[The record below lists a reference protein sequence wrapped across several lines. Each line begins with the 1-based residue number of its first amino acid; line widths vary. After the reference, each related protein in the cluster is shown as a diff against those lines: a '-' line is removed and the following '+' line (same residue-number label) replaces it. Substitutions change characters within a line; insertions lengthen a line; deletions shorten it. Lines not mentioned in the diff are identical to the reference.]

1 MPNRACSIGC
11 WHNANHKTMA
21 VFDIHHPH
29 DAFFRAIMSRVD
41 VARDFLRHYL
51 PPDVA
56 AELDLDTLELTHD
69 SFVDEALREHFSD
82 LLFVVS
88 LKKGGAIRVALL
100 FEHKSY
106 PEPAVALQLLRYV
119 TRLWDAALEN
129 KEAPLPVI
137 PVVFYHGKRR
147 WGVGLSLHDYLA
159 PPAELA
165 PFVPQFRYHLV
176 DVARLRDEDFH
187 GEVALRLML
196 LVMKYIFRDDLRDQ
210 FSQIVE
216 AIAQLM
222 ESDDQLYVLTV
233 LRYLTAA
240 APQITRQELQHA
252 VEEGLR
258 QKGVPTMG
266 TIAQEWIQ
274 EGRLE
279 GMQVGRQEGLR
290 QGVQQGLLR
299 GIELALELK
308 YGAAGVVLLPEIR
321 QIDDVQKLQDIHDHI
336 RTAATAEELRRF
348 YQ

>member
-1 MPNRACSIGC
+1 
-11 WHNANHKTMA
+11 MA

-29 DAFFRAIMSRVD
+29 DAFFRAVMSRVD

-56 AELDLDTLELTHD
+56 AQLDLDTLELAHD

-82 LLFVVS
+82 LLFVAA
-88 LKKGGAIRVALL
+88 LRGGGTVRVALL

-119 TRLWDAALEN
+119 TRLWDAALES
-129 KEAPLPVI
+129 KATPLTVI

-147 WGVGLSLHDYLA
+147 WRVGLSLHDYLA

-196 LVMKYIFRDDLRDQ
+196 LVMKYIFRDDLREQ
-210 FSQIVE
+210 FSPIVQG
-216 AIAQLM
+216 IAQLM
-222 ESDDQLYVLTV
+222 ESDDQLFVLTV

-252 VEEGLR
+252 VQEGLR

-274 EGRLE
+274 EGRQMGRQE
-279 GMQVGRQEGLR
+279 GRQEGLR
-290 QGVQQGLLR
+290 QGVQQGLMR

-308 YGAAGVVLLPEIR
+308 YGVAGTALVPEIR
-321 QIDDVQKLQDIHDHI
+321 QVDDVEKLQAIHDGI
-336 RTAATAEELRRF
+336 RTAPTAEDLRRF

>member
-1 MPNRACSIGC
+1 
-11 WHNANHKTMA
+11 MA

-29 DAFFRAIMSRVD
+29 DAFFRAVMSRED
-41 VARDFLRHYL
+41 IARDFLRHYL

-56 AELDLDTLELTHD
+56 AQLDLDTLELSPD

-82 LLFVVS
+82 LLFVVA
-88 LKKGGAIRVALL
+88 LRAGAAKPEKVRVALL

-129 KEAPLPVI
+129 KEAPLNVI

-147 WGVGLSLHDYLA
+147 WRVGLSLHDYLRT
-159 PPAELA
+159 PASLA

-176 DVARLRDEDFH
+176 DVARLRDEDLR

-196 LVMKYIFRDDLRDQ
+196 LVMKYIFRDDLREQ
-210 FSQIVE
+210 FSPIVE

-222 ESDDQLYVLTV
+222 ESDDQLYVMTV

-240 APQITRQELQHA
+240 APQITRSELQHA
-252 VEEGLR
+252 VQEGLR

-279 GMQVGRQEGLR
+279 GMQVGRQEGMQVGRQEGMQVGRR

-308 YGAAGVVLLPEIR
+308 YGAAGLALLPEIR
-321 QIDDVQKLQDIHDHI
+321 QIDDVEKLQDIHDQI
-336 RTAATAEELRRF
+336 RVANTAEDLRRF